1 MRTTIFQEK
10 ERVYETRDYALIN
23 PSWLWALMN
32 IPLDEV
38 GKLLINLCTKYGKQ
52 VNRNLI
58 VMDGKTEE
66 IFKMMVAD
74 QGILDILTQ
83 YPCYEVKE
91 IKNYEDLKD
100 E

>member
-1 MRTTIFQEK
+1 MRTTIIEEK

-38 GKLLINLCTKYGKQ
+38 GKLFINLCTKYGKQ
-52 VNRNLI
+52 INRNLI

-74 QGILDILTQ
+74 QDILDILTQ
-83 YPCYEVKE
+83 YPCYE
-91 IKNYEDLKD
+91 IKKVEEHED

>member
-1 MRTTIFQEK
+1 MRTTIFEEK

-38 GKLLINLCTKYGKQ
+38 GKLLFNLCAKYGKQ
-52 VNRNLI
+52 INHNLI
-58 VMDGKTEE
+58 DMDGKTEK

-74 QGILDILTQ
+74 QDILDILTQ
-83 YPCYEVKE
+83 YPCYE
-91 IKNYEDLKD
+91 IKKVEEHED